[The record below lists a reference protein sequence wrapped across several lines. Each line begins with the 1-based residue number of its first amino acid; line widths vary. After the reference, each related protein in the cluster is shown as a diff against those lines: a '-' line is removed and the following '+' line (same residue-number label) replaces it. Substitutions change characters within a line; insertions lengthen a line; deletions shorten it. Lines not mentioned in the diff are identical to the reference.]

1 MQENINLPEKI
12 EEKKLVLPLPK
23 SGFNSDDFI
32 KVQDNSNVVIE
43 VQDNSSVVI
52 KFRDNSSAA
61 SVVIVGANG
70 SGKTRLGSWIENNL
84 ESPQTQRYSVHRVA
98 AQKSLSIP
106 DFSPT
111 SSMEVAKNMLYY
123 GLHNDIIDD
132 TNFLAYKLGN
142 KWRSKPNTSLQND
155 YDKLLT
161 CLFTEEYQENAEFRQ
176 AKIKEQKQAQIKQQ
190 PENIPETLLDTI
202 KRIWESVILHRE
214 LITTKAGKIEACPKN
229 GETYH
234 SAEMS
239 DGERVIFYLIGQCLA
254 AKKNSI
260 IVIDEPELHLH
271 KALQNRLWD
280 AIEAERPDCLFVYLT
295 HDLDFAVTRVNSTK
309 IWVKSYENNQWDW
322 SLIPETENLPE
333 RLLLEI
339 MGSRKPILFIESKGG
354 KESLDFLVYSH
365 IYTDY
370 TVIPCGGC
378 SEVINATRSFSKL
391 KNLHKL
397 ECVGIIDRDYR
408 TDEQIANLPP
418 GIYCL
423 NFSEIENIFLSE
435 SVLKVVA
442 NSLRRDQDDIKN
454 LIQKTKEL
462 VFSHMEREKKK
473 VVCSIVAAEIRES
486 FKNFKP
492 EEDEEALKQSFEDM
506 SSQVNPKS
514 LYLTKET
521 LINKV
526 LNDQNYSE
534 ALRLYNNKGLIN
546 QISSF
551 FPFKGTGLKD
561 YVKRLISHNDKAIIE
576 ALRYSLPE
584 LPIPQDNIE

>member
-1 MQENINLPEKI
+1 MQENINSLKI
-12 EEKKLVLPLPK
+12 QELILPK
-23 SGFNSDDFI
+23 SASNS
-32 KVQDNSNVVIE
+32 QDYIE
-43 VQDNSSVVI
+43 VQDNS
-52 KFRDNSSAA
+52 

-70 SGKTRLGSWIENNL
+70 SGKTRLGTWIEL
-84 ESPQTQRYSVHRVA
+84 KSPQSFSVHRVA

-106 DFSPT
+106 DLCST
-111 SSMEVAKNMLYY
+111 SSMEIAGNKLLY
-123 GLHNDIIDD
+123 GFDKDINHK
-132 TNFLAYKLGN
+132 NFLSYKEGT
-142 KWRSKPNTSLQND
+142 KWSRKPNTGLQND

-161 CLFTEEYQENAEFRQ
+161 YLFTEEFEKSTKYRQQ
-176 AKIKEQKQAQIKQQ
+176 AKIRQQ
-190 PENIPETLLDTI
+190 LENPPETRLDVI
-202 KRIWESVILHRE
+202 KRIWESVLPHRE
-214 LITTKAGKIEACPKN
+214 FIINVGKIEARPKN
-229 GETYH
+229 GKTSYH

-309 IWVKSYENNQWDW
+309 IWVKSYDNNQWDW

-339 MGSRKPILFIESKGG
+339 IGSRKPILFIESKGG
-354 KESLDFLVYSH
+354 KESLDFLVYCH

-370 TVIPCGGC
+370 TIIPCGGC

-391 KNLHKL
+391 KNKNLHNL

-408 TDEQIANLPP
+408 TDEQIKNLSSK
-418 GIYCL
+418 IYCL
-423 NFSEIENIFLSE
+423 NFFEIENIFLSE
-435 SVLKVVA
+435 DVLKAVT
-442 NSLRRDQDDIKN
+442 NSLADSLLLDRDDTENRIY
-454 LIQKTKEL
+454 KTKEK
-462 VFSHMEREKKK
+462 VFSQMEREKEKII
-473 VVCSIVAAEIRES
+473 CSIVVAKIRES
-486 FKNFKP
+486 FKNFEQK
-492 EEDEEALKQSFEDM
+492 EAKEALEQSFEDI
-506 SSQVNPKS
+506 SSQVNPES
-514 LYLTKET
+514 LYLKTET

-526 LNDQNYSE
+526 LEDKNYSE
-534 ALRLYNNKGLIN
+534 ALRLYSNKGLIN

-561 YVKRLISHNDKAIIE
+561 YVKRLITHNDKAIIE
-576 ALRYSLPE
+576 ALRCLLPK
-584 LPIPQDNIE
+584 LPIPQNSIE